1 MNAEELRL
9 YLDKVRTVT
18 PQALE
23 GEGLC
28 KGCLGFYLVRFIIL
42 FFDAMQCTA
51 TFCYVMLCN
60 VISLYIILCNKF

>member
-1 MNAEELRL
+1 MIQHINAEELRL

-42 FFDAMQCTA
+42 FFDVL
-51 TFCYVMLCN
+51 CYVM
-60 VISLYIILCNKF
+60 